1 MGCWEGG
8 IMGGRNMI
16 EWWRE
21 VGLSE
26 EELRFARRLGAFG
39 MIV

>member
-1 MGCWEGG
+1 MDCWGVG
-8 IMGGRNMI
+8 IMVGRSMI

-26 EELRFARRLGAFG
+26 EELGFARRLGAFG
-39 MIV
+39 VIV